1 MGAPC
6 ESAGHFAVSL
16 SRYGQSLLFPFVN
29 AFLSSK
35 KHFRLSNDVK
45 DVGGFCL
52 CVWLIDLQMVAIN
65 IITPGSY
72 IANINLWSKLEAQM
86 EI

>member
-1 MGAPC
+1 MN
-6 ESAGHFAVSL
+6 V
-16 SRYGQSLLFPFVN
+16 
-29 AFLSSK
+29 FLSSK

-72 IANINLWSKLEAQM
+72 IANINL
-86 EI
+86 